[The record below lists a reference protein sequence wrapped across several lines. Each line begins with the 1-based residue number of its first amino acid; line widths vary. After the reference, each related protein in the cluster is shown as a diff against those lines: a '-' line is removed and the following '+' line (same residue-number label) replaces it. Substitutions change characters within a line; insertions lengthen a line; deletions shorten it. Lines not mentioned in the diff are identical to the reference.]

1 MGAVGGEGG
10 GYSTVDEGGDAVDV
24 LDVGIEGGVTA
35 DDAVEVSEFVQDG
48 CEQVVFAG
56 GCACGGTEGG
66 GGEGLVEFGVVVGG
80 GVDEPA
86 EAVAVG
92 V

>member
-10 GYSTVDEGGDAVDV
+10 CDSTVDESGDAVDV
-24 LDVGIEGGVTA
+24 LDVGIEGGVAA
-35 DDAVEVSEFVQDG
+35 DDALEVSEFVEDC
-48 CEQVVFAG
+48 CEEVVFAG
-56 GCACGGTEGG
+56 GCACGGAEGC

-80 GVDEPA
+80 AVDEPA